1 MTQDRTSWGQRWMCK
16 AGKKLPRPLRRAGNK
31 AIARQTQETV
41 TCHRPPAV
49 PPCPPDAPHRARPSW
64 RDLVGETGTWPEPLG
79 PAPQHRHQ
87 SSRNRLSRLVPGTG
101 TAPLSRGA
109 ANEKPACPPPQGAL
123 AADLFTL
130 PEVERP
136 LSASCALLEPYYN
149 IFASES

>member
-1 MTQDRTSWGQRWMCK
+1 MHQLGPALDVQSRQEVAQTAPPGWKQSHRK
-16 AGKKLPRPLRRAGNK
+16 AD
-31 AIARQTQETV
+31 TETV
-41 TCHRPPAV
+41 TCHRPPAM
-49 PPCPPDAPHRARPSW
+49 PPCPPDAPHRARPGW
-64 RDLVGETGTWPEPLG
+64 RDPVGETGTRPEPLG
-79 PAPQHRHQ
+79 PAPRCRHQ

-101 TAPLSRGA
+101 TAPPSRGA
-109 ANEKPACPPPQGAL
+109 ANEKPACPPPRGAL